1 MLEIAELRARDGLKT
16 QFLANISH
24 DLRTPLTA
32 VITHAEIL
40 RDGILGDLTPR
51 QLESMR
57 GIISGG
63 RQLLDQVGEILTYA
77 RGAADQLTLVP
88 TRFAVREVLEQ
99 VSALNESLLKKKR
112 LVALASTPTR
122 SCRRSIADRE
132 KIAHVVGNLLGNA
145 IDFTPPG
152 GRVWLRAARADGA
165 ESRRRCVV
173 EVGDTGVG
181 IAAEHHDLIF
191 REFAQVDSTPS
202 RPHHGTGLG
211 LTIARKLVE
220 LHGGRIWVESE
231 LGAGSR
237 FYLHRS
243 ARGTGG
249 LTAPSGGRSAARS
262 RRRGQRARDAA
273 HCASCSRAPSYRV
286 STARERSRAALG
298 VAADDP
304 PDAHAAR
311 SRRSPTAM
319 ASRSSN
325 RCTSRAAR
333 RSSRSPG
340 TTTTRRASA
349 VSPQDAPTCW

>member
-1 MLEIAELRARDGLKT
+1 MSRLESAAEPVSTLGTASDARMAALEAQLNEAIVEIAELRARDALKT

-51 QLESMR
+51 QMESVR

-63 RQLLDQVGEILTYA
+63 RQLLNQVGEILTYA
-77 RGAADQLTLVP
+77 RGAANQLTLVP
-88 TRFAVREVLEQ
+88 TRFAIREVLDQ

-112 LVALASTPTR
+112 LSLSVETEAELPAVM
-122 SCRRSIADRE
+122 ADRE

-145 IDFTPPG
+145 IEFTAPG
-152 GRVWLRAARADGA
+152 GRVWLNASRTTTDRGIAALL
-165 ESRRRCVV
+165 V

-220 LHGGRIWVESE
+220 LHQGRIWIESE
-231 LGAGSR
+231 LGSGSR
-237 FYLHRS
+237 FFFTVPL
-243 ARGTGG
+243 
-249 LTAPSGGRSAARS
+249 
-262 RRRGQRARDAA
+262 
-273 HCASCSRAPSYRV
+273 
-286 STARERSRAALG
+286 E
-298 VAADDP
+298 
-304 PDAHAAR
+304 
-311 SRRSPTAM
+311 
-319 ASRSSN
+319 
-325 RCTSRAAR
+325 
-333 RSSRSPG
+333 
-340 TTTTRRASA
+340 
-349 VSPQDAPTCW
+349 PQD